1 MNNPIV
7 NELIPIKNSLKQSV
21 KFQQISDLILE
32 KIKVIPN
39 ILDHKTNIELINLI
53 CNIIEYFCKKKYKID
68 KANLLLYTL
77 KRVIPT
83 LTSDEE
89 EVIKNTIEY
98 LHDNKLI
105 LSISTFKYSMTYL
118 KNFFLKKAPVPASS
132 PNSSPIS

>member
-21 KFQQISDLILE
+21 KFQQISDMILE

-39 ILDHKTNIELINLI
+39 IIEHRTNIELINLI

-68 KANLLLYTL
+68 KCNLLIYTL
-77 KRVIPT
+77 KRVITT

-89 EVIKNTIEY
+89 EIIKNTIEY
-98 LHDNKLI
+98 LHANKLI
-105 LSISTFKYSMTYL
+105 LSISTFKYSITYL
-118 KNFFLKKAPVPASS
+118 KNFFLKKTQTPSS
-132 PNSSPIS
+132 PN